1 MAKEKKVKAITIR
14 LDQLTLE
21 AINLRLDYNRHL
33 TQSDLI
39 RYALDKYLALEINQL
54 NRKINLL
61 KSSS

>member
-1 MAKEKKVKAITIR
+1 MSKKYAAKSITIR

-39 RYALDKYLALEINQL
+39 RNALDKYLALEINQL

-61 KSSS
+61 KSSN